1 MQKTIDAA
9 TGHIHNAIVFCA
21 RPWPVLVL
29 GMGSLILLT
38 FAWGFYLLGS
48 YSEDDFFKES
58 GDLSVS
64 EFLLRDVASPNVN
77 DLVTATAPA
86 IVGIGPAGVNTSV
99 VSSGAIVS
107 PNGHVLTTLHQ
118 LQGMNEISVHVRTPN
133 GIVRYRAEIVKA
145 QATHDLA
152 LIKILSPDP
161 FLFFPLADTSRLQAG
176 IQVFGIG
183 HGAAA
188 NVIVK
193 EGAVRDTGA
202 VATVG
207 EVTITHLLTTDA
219 VYTWEQSGGPLLN
232 ARGEIVGI
240 NILFNDANGRTVGAT
255 VPSHVIM
262 AHFRDVLAFKV
273 AGSKKDSR
281 RANAASPQPAAFVPV
296 AGTTLQQQM
305 AAPSNL
311 GSGGSSA
318 WWAQARVQVAQ
329 PNPAMAMTVAGVNGP
344 PAAAVGGPGIMGYR
358 PQGGMMV
365 DTEHLGGARIGGFHI
380 LDILALAFLGLIAGL
395 VSGVVTM
402 GGGVLHV
409 AGMMIFFGYG
419 IYLIRPVTYLTNLF
433 IFGAATLR
441 NHKSGL
447 IVPET
452 VRSLMPWAIVGVVAG
467 YFLANSMNAR
477 AITLILGVFALLMML
492 RGLYEIYSPTHDEIL
507 LKGGVDDAKPQA
519 AAGGDDALDE
529 ALAAEPR
536 ARKSGRKAAQKAAR
550 KAAEQTVMPDAATED
565 DQRRKVVERQLWN
578 GVMGFPVGLIS
589 GLLGIS
595 GGVVS
600 VPMLRYINRETMKN
614 AIANSSAVVL
624 GASLVG
630 SILAFTHGVS
640 AGLIEWQGPLTLAAI
655 MIPGAYAGGVLGAK
669 LMKVL
674 PILYLQWFYTAVM
687 AAVAVKMILF

>member
-9 TGHIHNAIVFCA
+9 SGHIHNMIVFCA

-29 GMGSLILLT
+29 GMGTLTLLT

-48 YSEDDFFKES
+48 YSEDDFFRES

-77 DLVTATAPA
+77 DLVNATAPA
-86 IVGIGPAGVNTSV
+86 IVGIGPAGVNTAV

-107 PNGHVLTTLHQ
+107 ANGHVLTTLHQ
-118 LQGMNEISVHVRTPN
+118 LRDMKEISVHVRTPN
-133 GIVRYRAEIVKA
+133 GVVRYRSEIVKA

-161 FLFFPLADTSRLQAG
+161 FLFFPLADTSRLQLG
-176 IQVFGIG
+176 TQVFGVG

-188 NVIVK
+188 NIIVK
-193 EGAVRDTGA
+193 EGTVRNTGA
-202 VATVG
+202 TATVG
-207 EVTITHLLTTDA
+207 ETMLTHLLTTDA

-262 AHFRDVLAFKV
+262 AHFRDVLGFKV
-273 AGSKKDSR
+273 ANSKKDAR
-281 RANAASPQPAAFVPV
+281 RANTASPQVAAFVPV
-296 AGTTLQQQM
+296 AGTAPQQRM

-311 GSGGSSA
+311 GSSGSSA
-318 WWAQARVQVAQ
+318 WWAQARAQVAQ
-329 PNPAMAMTVAGVNGP
+329 QNPAMAMTVAGLNGP
-344 PAAAVGGPGIMGYR
+344 PAAASGGIGMAH
-358 PQGGMMV
+358 PQGGMMM
-365 DTEHLGGARIGGFHI
+365 DTEHLGGVRIGGFHV

-452 VRSLMPWAIVGVVAG
+452 VRSLLPWAIVGVVVG
-467 YFLANSMNAR
+467 YFLANSMNER

-492 RGLYEIYSPTHDEIL
+492 RGLYEIYSPVHDEIL
-507 LKGGVDDAKPQA
+507 LKGGVDEVKPEA
-519 AAGGDDALDE
+519 AATGGGDALDE

-536 ARKSGRKAAQKAAR
+536 AQKAAR
-550 KAAEQTVMPDAATED
+550 KTTKKPAEQTVVPDEAPAD
-565 DQRRKVVERQLWN
+565 DPRRKAVERQLWN

-600 VPMLRYINRETMKN
+600 VPMLRYINRETMRN

-640 AGLIEWQGPLTLAAI
+640 AGLIEWQGPMTLAAI
-655 MIPGAYAGGVLGAK
+655 MIPGAYAGGILGAK

-674 PILYLQWFYTAVM
+674 PILYLQWFYTSVM

>member
-9 TGHIHNAIVFCA
+9 SGHIQNAIVFCA
-21 RPWPVLVL
+21 RPWPVLAL
-29 GMGSLILLT
+29 GMGMLVLLT
-38 FAWGFYLLGS
+38 FSWGFFILGT

-58 GDLSVS
+58 NDLSVS

-77 DLVTATAPA
+77 DLVNATAPA

-107 PNGHVLTTLHQ
+107 ANGHVLTTLHQ
-118 LQGMNEISVHVRTPN
+118 LRGMNEISVHVRTPN

-145 QATHDLA
+145 QVAHDLA

-161 FLFFPLADTSRLQAG
+161 FLFFPLADTARLQAG
-176 IQVFGIG
+176 TQVFGVG
-183 HGAAA
+183 QGTAA

-193 EGAVRDTGA
+193 EGIVRNTGA

-207 EVTITHLLTTDA
+207 EMTLTHLMTTDA

-240 NILFNDANGRTVGAT
+240 NVLFNDASGRAVGAT

-262 AHFRDVLAFKV
+262 AHFRDVLGFKITNPK
-273 AGSKKDSR
+273 AAR
-281 RANAASPQPAAFVPV
+281 RANAASPQVAAVPV
-296 AGTTLQQQM
+296 AGFAPQQQM
-305 AAPSNL
+305 VAPSNL
-311 GSGGSSA
+311 GSGGSAA
-318 WWAQARVQVAQ
+318 WWAQARAQ
-329 PNPAMAMTVAGVNGP
+329 LAQQNPAMAMTVAGVNGP
-344 PAAAVGGPGIMGYR
+344 PAAIGGQGVGYR
-358 PQGGMMV
+358 PQGGIMV
-365 DTEHLGGARIGGFHI
+365 DTEHLGGVRIGGFHV
-380 LDILALAFLGLIAGL
+380 LDILALAFLGLAAGL

-433 IFGAATLR
+433 IFGAATHR
-441 NHKSGL
+441 NSKAGL

-452 VRSLMPWAIVGVVAG
+452 VRGLMPWAIVGVVAG
-467 YFLANSMNAR
+467 YFLANAMNER
-477 AITLILGVFALLMML
+477 AITLLLGVFALLMML
-492 RGLYEIYSPTHDEIL
+492 RGLYEIYSPVHDEIL
-507 LKGGVDDAKPQA
+507 LKGGQDEAKPEKA
-519 AAGGDDALDE
+519 AATGEGDILDE
-529 ALAAEPR
+529 ALATAPR
-536 ARKSGRKAAQKAAR
+536 ADQAAAQADDPRRKA
-550 KAAEQTVMPDAATED
+550 
-565 DQRRKVVERQLWN
+565 VERQLWN
-578 GVMGFPVGLIS
+578 GVMGLPVGLIS

-600 VPMLRYINRETMKN
+600 VPMLRYVNRETMRN

-624 GASLVG
+624 GASFVG
-630 SILAFTHGVS
+630 TLLAFTHGVS
-640 AGLIEWQGPLTLAAI
+640 AGLIEWQGPVTLAAI
-655 MIPGAYAGGVLGAK
+655 MIPGAYVGGVLGAK

-687 AAVAVKMILF
+687 AAVAVKMIFF